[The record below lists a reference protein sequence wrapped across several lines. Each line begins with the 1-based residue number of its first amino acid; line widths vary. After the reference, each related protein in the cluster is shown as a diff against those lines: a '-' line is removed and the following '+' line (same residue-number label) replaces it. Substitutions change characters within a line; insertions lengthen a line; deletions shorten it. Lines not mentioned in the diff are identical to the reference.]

1 MCNFLQQQRMLHHGK
16 QKSVLQWNRKNS
28 NKFLCL
34 KAAMNGCAKIFEPEE
49 VDGVEYT
56 SMILRQYVMRIIF
69 SSQTYCN
76 IHHRLLLASVL
87 SYAVILH
94 IIIFLFLYP
103 HSISLILPQQNKPDD
118 EPPLVSNLDLE
129 CKSFIICIISMFNLP
144 ILYVWLIL
152 LNASVCVGH

>member
-1 MCNFLQQQRMLHHGK
+1 MDV
-16 QKSVLQWNRKNS
+16 QKSWARGGRRSWVHVNDI
-28 NKFLCL
+28 
-34 KAAMNGCAKIFEPEE
+34 KAIRDEN
-49 VDGVEYT
+49 
-56 SMILRQYVMRIIF
+56 IF

-76 IHHRLLLASVL
+76 IHHRLLLASVV

-129 CKSFIICIISMFNLP
+129 CKSFIICIIRILNLT
-144 ILYVWLIL
+144 IFYGWLIL
-152 LNASVCVGH
+152 LNVSVYVGYTGRFEWNWVCKFLTNIGSYMNQ